1 MRVAVPPMLLAKI
14 WVSRKGTGLTFKIEV
29 IANVIGPTR
38 RTVVTLSRKADS
50 AAVMMVNTAM
60 IAHGLPWVSLAD
72 LIAMYSNNPE
82 FLTTATKSI
91 MPTST
96 PMVLTST
103 CSIALSTVN
112 TWVTSRMTAPASDAA
127 AR

>member
-60 IAHGLPWVSLAD
+60 IAHGLPGDSLGD
-72 LIAMYSNNPE
+72 
-82 FLTTATKSI
+82 
-91 MPTST
+91 
-96 PMVLTST
+96 
-103 CSIALSTVN
+103 
-112 TWVTSRMTAPASDAA
+112 
-127 AR
+127 